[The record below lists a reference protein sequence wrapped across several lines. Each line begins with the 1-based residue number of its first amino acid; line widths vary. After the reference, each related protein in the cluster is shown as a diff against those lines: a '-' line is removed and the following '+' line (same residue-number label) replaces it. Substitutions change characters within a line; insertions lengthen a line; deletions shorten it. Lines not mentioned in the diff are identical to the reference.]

1 MTNIEKSRINNL
13 KLIEDQLRTLVNK
26 VDELGW
32 KYNYKE
38 DKELIENVAHISNM
52 VRHLAIDVGTVRAD
66 LYLDW
71 NKNYVTH

>member
-13 KLIEDQLRTLVNK
+13 KLIEDRIRTLANK

-52 VRHLAIDVGTVRAD
+52 VRHLAIDVGTVRTD

>member
-13 KLIEDQLRTLVNK
+13 KLIEDQLRTLANK